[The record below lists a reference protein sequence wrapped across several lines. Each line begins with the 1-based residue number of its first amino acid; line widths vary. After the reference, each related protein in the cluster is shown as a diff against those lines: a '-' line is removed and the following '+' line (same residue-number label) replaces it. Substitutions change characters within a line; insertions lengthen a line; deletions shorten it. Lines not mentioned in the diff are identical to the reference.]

1 MYRHYLLSAL
11 LLVSAFTATAQTLYM
26 PRDVKKAYA
35 SGTRSMD
42 GQPGSRYWQNH
53 ARYHISMSVMPPG
66 RTVRGAEDIVYVN
79 NSPDTLRNLLFKVIL
94 NIHKP
99 GAVRNSSASQDYL
112 NEGVII
118 DSLIING
125 KASRGMNNPMY
136 FTNIPVRLQEPLNA
150 HDSVHIRVKWH
161 YEISLKSNREG
172 MIDSTTYFLAY
183 FYPRVAVYDDYAGWD
198 FMAFNEDLE
207 FYNDFNDYIVSIQA
221 PANYIVW
228 GTGTFHN
235 PDEVLQPSYAE
246 KYKRSLT
253 SDELVHVADREDI
266 AAKRVT
272 RQGMNTWHFSASNIP
287 DVAFAVSDHF
297 VWDASSVIA
306 DPSTGRRASV
316 QAAYNDTA
324 ADFHHMV
331 SFGKHAINWFSDP
344 ANWPGIPY
352 PYEKSTIVQG
362 YAGMEYPM
370 MVNDETYDDTA
381 FSKFVAAHEIA
392 HTYMPFYMGIN
403 ETRYGFM
410 DEGWATTF
418 EFLINEQDMGR
429 SKAEDFYKQFRVMG
443 WVYDN
448 AADEDLPI
456 ITPGPNLNGGGLGN
470 NEYGKPSL
478 GYLAVKDML
487 GDALFKKAL
496 HAYMDRWHGKHPI
509 PWDFFHTM
517 NDASGTDLNWFWN
530 NWFFSYYYIDLAIRE
545 VKGSEV
551 IIDNIGGM
559 AAPFD
564 LQVTYSDGSTETI
577 HYTSLIWKENQKEAR
592 IKLKKKPRSL
602 HIQGGIFMDANEA
615 NNSWVKE

>member
-1 MYRHYLLSAL
+1 
-11 LLVSAFTATAQTLYM
+11 
-26 PRDVKKAYA
+26 
-35 SGTRSMD
+35 
-42 GQPGSRYWQNH
+42 
-53 ARYHISMSVMPPG
+53 
-66 RTVRGAEDIVYVN
+66 
-79 NSPDTLRNLLFKVIL
+79 
-94 NIHKP
+94 
-99 GAVRNSSASQDYL
+99 
-112 NEGVII
+112 
-118 DSLIING
+118 
-125 KASRGMNNPMY
+125 
-136 FTNIPVRLQEPLNA
+136 
-150 HDSVHIRVKWH
+150 
-161 YEISLKSNREG
+161 

-207 FYNDFNDYIVSIQA
+207 FYNDFNDYTVSIQA

-235 PDEVLQPSYAE
+235 PDEVLQPSFAE

-266 AAKRVT
+266 AARRVT
-272 RQGMNTWHFSASNIP
+272 RQGTNTWHFSASNVP

-306 DPSTGRRASV
+306 DPQTGRRASV

-331 SFGKHAINWFSDP
+331 SFGKHAISWFSDP

-370 MVNDETYDDTA
+370 MVNDEAYADTA

-429 SKAEDFYKQFRVMG
+429 KQAENFYKQFRVMG
-443 WVYDN
+443 WIYDN
-448 AADEDLPI
+448 SDDEDLPI

-487 GDALFKKAL
+487 GDALFRKAL

-564 LQVTYSDGSTETI
+564 LQVTYHDGTTETI
-577 HYTSLIWKENQKEAR
+577 HQTSFIWKENQKEAK

-602 HIQGGIFMDANEA
+602 HIQGGIFMDADER